1 VLKAAVLAA
10 DPAVL
15 ARLSS
20 RGQVTVFAP
29 TDQAFFDLL
38 GERGLDG
45 LDDIDQ
51 ATLTQVLLYHV
62 VPGART
68 AKSVLPAPRLRT
80 LQGGF
85 LQQARSRPDRQ
96 QRSDAYDRRRRHP
109 RHQWRGAR
117 HQPGGAAV
125 TAASPAGIGLS
136 RGGPGAADGLGS
148 AWRRDTQE
156 PDDHESPSRPGSRCS
171 PAVSITRW
179 MPGAR
184 RWQPTPRRQIRQR

>member
-1 VLKAAVLAA
+1 
-10 DPAVL
+10 VL

-29 TDQAFFDLL
+29 TDQAFIDLL
-38 GERGLDG
+38 GELKLGG

-85 LQQARSRPDRQ
+85 LQQAGRVLTDNNGR
-96 QRSDAYDRRRRHP
+96 DAAIVGVD
-109 RHQWRGAR
+109 
-117 HQPGGAAV
+117 
-125 TAASPAGIGLS
+125 
-136 RGGPGAADGLGS
+136 
-148 AWRRDTQE
+148 
-156 PDDHESPSRPGSRCS
+156 
-171 PAVSITRW
+171 
-179 MPGAR
+179 
-184 RWQPTPRRQIRQR
+184 IRATNGVVHVINRVVLP

>member
-1 VLKAAVLAA
+1 MAVVCALGLSVAPRAEATSAAPSPSIVDLVIDSCDKPATGALPQFCVLKAAVLAA

-29 TDQAFFDLL
+29 TDQAFLDLL
-38 GERGLDG
+38 AELGLGG

-68 AKSVLPAPRLRT
+68 AESVLPASRLRT

-85 LQQARSRPDRQ
+85 LQQA
-96 QRSDAYDRRRRHP
+96 
-109 RHQWRGAR
+109 
-117 HQPGGAAV
+117 GGV
-125 TAASPAGIGLS
+125 LTDNNGRYASIVGV
-136 RGGPGAADGLGS
+136 D
-148 AWRRDTQE
+148 
-156 PDDHESPSRPGSRCS
+156 
-171 PAVSITRW
+171 
-179 MPGAR
+179 
-184 RWQPTPRRQIRQR
+184 IRATNGVVHVINRVVLP